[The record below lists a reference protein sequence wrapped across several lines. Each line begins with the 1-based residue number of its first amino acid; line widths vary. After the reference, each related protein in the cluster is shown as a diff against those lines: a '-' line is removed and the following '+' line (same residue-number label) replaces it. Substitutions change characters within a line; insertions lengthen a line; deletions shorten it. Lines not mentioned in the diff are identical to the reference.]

1 MKKILHIVGNRP
13 QFVKLAVLYKELS
26 NSPVFTQDI
35 IHTGQHSDYEMNG
48 LFFKEL
54 NIPEPVVN
62 FNLQHV
68 SPNQFIGLAADALQE
83 YFLKEKNAVAFVY
96 GDTNTT
102 LAAAIAAKRVNMPL
116 VHFEA
121 GVRTGDNSMP
131 EEINRLLTDRLADI
145 NYCCT
150 QQNLSNLLAE
160 GYGSSIPSAAV
171 MTGDLMLDAFLQIEP
186 GAIQHKLPA
195 EYILCTI
202 HRAANLQN
210 KENLGNIIEGLNELN
225 KKTMVVMPVHPHTG
239 KKIESYGLSPL
250 FTTIPPVG
258 YREMKNLLLGC
269 AYVITDSG
277 GTSREAYFMK
287 KRSLI
292 IMDKPFWPEI
302 IDAGCALQTNAT
314 VSAITSNALKI
325 DSLTPNF
332 DTAVFGDGNA
342 AKNIHRHLTEYF
354 STK

>member
-1 MKKILHIVGNRP
+1 LKKILHIVGNRP
-13 QFVKLAVLYKELS
+13 QFVKLAVLYKELGTS
-26 NSPVFTQDI
+26 AAFTQAI
-35 IHTGQHSDYEMNG
+35 IHTGQHFSYEMNE

-54 NIPEPVVN
+54 DIPEPVIN

-68 SPNQFIGLAADALQE
+68 SANRFIGIAADSLQE
-83 YFLKEKNAVAFVY
+83 FFSGEKDAIVFVY

-102 LAAAIAAKRVNMPL
+102 LAAAIAAKRVNIPL

-150 QQNLSNLLAE
+150 QKNFDQLVAE
-160 GYGSSIPSAAV
+160 GYGSSIHSTPLL
-171 MTGDLMLDAFLQIEP
+171 TGDLMLDAFVQIET
-186 GAIQHKLPA
+186 AKAAQATPA
-195 EYILCTI
+195 EFILSTI

-210 KENLGNIIEGLNELN
+210 KETLSHIINGLNELH
-225 KKTMVVMPVHPHTG
+225 KTTAVIMPVHPHTQ
-239 KKIESYGLSPL
+239 KKIMEHGLQTSFITL
-250 FTTIPPVG
+250 PPVG
-258 YREMKNLLLGC
+258 YPQMKKLLADC

-292 IMDKPFWPEI
+292 IMEKPFWPEI
-302 IDAGCALQTNAT
+302 VEAGCALQTNADDI
-314 VSAITSNALKI
+314 VKNA
-325 DSLTPNF
+325 SLANSLHPDFN
-332 DTAVFGDGNA
+332 TALFGDGNA
-342 AKNIHRHLTEYF
+342 AKNIHAHLIKYF
-354 STK
+354 K

>member
-26 NSPVFTQDI
+26 SSGEFMQDI
-35 IHTGQHSDYEMNG
+35 IHTGQHFSYEMNG

-62 FNLQHV
+62 FNLQHS
-68 SPNQFIGLAADALQE
+68 SPNQFIGLATDALQE
-83 YFLKEKNAVAFVY
+83 YFSKEKNVIALVY

-102 LAAAIAAKRVNMPL
+102 LAAAIAAKRTNTTL

-150 QQNLSNLLAE
+150 QQNLGHLLAE
-160 GYGSSIPSAAV
+160 GYGSAISSTPV
-171 MTGDLMLDAFLQIEP
+171 LTGDLMLDAFLKIEP
-186 GAIQHKLPA
+186 GNIQHELP
-195 EYILCTI
+195 EEFILSTI
-202 HRAANLQN
+202 HRAANIQQE
-210 KENLGNIIEGLNELN
+210 ENLKNIIAGLNALH
-225 KKTMVVMPVHPHTG
+225 KKLAVVMPMHPHTQ
-239 KKIESYGLSPL
+239 KKINDYGLQADFMTL
-250 FTTIPPVG
+250 PPVG
-258 YREMKNLLLGC
+258 YPQMKKLLERC
-269 AYVITDSG
+269 NYVITDSG
-277 GTSREAYFMK
+277 GTSREAYFMQ

-302 IDAGCALQTNAT
+302 MEASCALQTDADDKAIVQNFKKLSSL
-314 VSAITSNALKI
+314 SAK
-325 DSLTPNF
+325 F
-332 DTAVFGDGNA
+332 DTSIFGNGNA
-342 AKNIHRHLTEYF
+342 AKNIHEHLISF
-354 STK
+354 FK